1 MPFPLPPNKAGAR
14 RATQIQDQSRRI
26 GVEERRVLPEP
37 RSYYTVDT
45 GTYTTSGATLLTI
58 ATVPIFWKPG
68 NTIGVLMKTDVKWNT
83 SSSSCQVTILN
94 NPYTTVIPILTV
106 WTPTN
111 AYASRATN
119 VAGGQGHGV
128 LTPYGPQMVFFTPY
142 AGQTVATASGT
153 YNLTFQI
160 ARTAGT
166 GTISAQFTDIHVMV
180 F

>member
-1 MPFPLPPNKAGAR
+1 MPFPLPPDRAGLR
-14 RATQIQDQSRRI
+14 RAVQIQDQARRI
-26 GVEERRVLPEP
+26 SVEEQRVLPEP
-37 RSYYTVDT
+37 RSYYVQDA

-68 NTIGVLMKTDVKWNT
+68 NTIGVLLKTDVKWNT

-111 AYASRATN
+111 AYTSRGTST
-119 VAGGQGHGV
+119 AGGFTHNV
-128 LTPYGPQMVFFTPY
+128 LTPYGPEMVFFKGY
-142 AGQTVATASGT
+142 AGQTVATTSGVK
-153 YNLTFQI
+153 NLTFQI

-166 GTISAQFTDIHVMV
+166 GTISAQNTDIHVMV